1 MDQDRL
7 QAVDPRPS
15 TLDFWTAEHCGTLT
29 LFLLWPH
36 MAGLPDS
43 MADLQQLFQLGQ
55 QVQGR
60 LQQLQTEL
68 ANRTIE
74 TTAGG
79 GMVRVTADGRG
90 TVRAVSIEPSV
101 FQDHDAEFL
110 SDLVLTA
117 VAEAQR
123 RAAELLQAEMGKVPQ
138 LPCSPP

>member
-1 MDQDRL
+1 
-7 QAVDPRPS
+7 
-15 TLDFWTAEHCGTLT
+15 
-29 LFLLWPH
+29 
-36 MAGLPDS
+36 MAGLPES

-60 LQQLQTEL
+60 LQQLQSEL

-74 TTAGG
+74 TASGG
-79 GMVRVTADGRG
+79 GMVKVTADGRG
-90 TVRAVSIEPSV
+90 TVRAVWIDPAV

-123 RAAELLQAEMGKVPQ
+123 RAAEMLQAEMRKVPS
-138 LPCSPP
+138 LPFTSPF